1 MGGDMGQV
9 FIPILLGV
17 TSVGAYLVG
26 AKGLKLSGTAVQK
39 AVSKMLECLGLTF
52 VFLGVNITV
61 GVIVILAARA
71 MTGGFVSLY
80 LAGDESLL
88 VLSLIQGLVFQGW
101 RDLSAPPL
109 SNRSRQ

>member
-1 MGGDMGQV
+1 MEQV

-17 TSVGAYLVG
+17 TSVGAYLLG
-26 AKGLKLSGTAVQK
+26 ARGLKLPGRGIRRAIN
-39 AVSKMLECLGLTF
+39 KMLECLGMTL

-80 LAGDESLL
+80 LAADGTLL
-88 VLSLIQGLVFQGW
+88 PLSLIQGLTFQWW
-101 RDLSAPPL
+101 RDLSIPRPPR
-109 SNRSRQ
+109 SSRQ

>member
-1 MGGDMGQV
+1 MEQV

-17 TSVGAYLVG
+17 TSVGAYLLG
-26 AKGLKLSGTAVQK
+26 ARGLRLPGRGVRRAI
-39 AVSKMLECLGLTF
+39 SKMLECLGMTV

-71 MTGGFVSLY
+71 MTSGFVSLY

-88 VLSLIQGLVFQGW
+88 VLSLIQGLTFQWW
-101 RDLSAPPL
+101 RDLSAPSP
-109 SNRSRQ
+109 SNCSRQ

>member
-1 MGGDMGQV
+1 MGQV

-39 AVSKMLECLGLTF
+39 AVSKMLEYLGMAF
-52 VFLGVNITV
+52 VFLGINIAV
-61 GVIVILAARA
+61 AVIAIVAARVL
-71 MTGGFVSLY
+71 TRGFVSLY

-101 RDLSAPPL
+101 RDLSPPPP